1 MQFSAL
7 RWSSKTGLQSR
18 RNNVEF
24 TLERP
29 TQSLSTKSIT
39 NIGLVVLLHLIVLY
53 ALASGLAR
61 DVVNTL
67 TKPVEVRII
76 EDVKLPPPEPPKVR
90 IEPPKFVKPP
100 PAYVPPPEVRVTAPA
115 ENTIAAVTPVAP
127 QQPVAPVLAEPV
139 RPVVAKVGAACPDS
153 TRIRQSLEYPP
164 KALQDGISGNVVV
177 QFVVA
182 ANGQTRDFDLIHG
195 AHPLLNQA
203 ALAAVHRFNCVGQ
216 GRDVLVQVP
225 FEFKVEG

>member
-1 MQFSAL
+1 MA
-7 RWSSKTGLQSR
+7 SKIVKTELPSR
-18 RNNVEF
+18 RNKVEF

-29 TQSLSTKSIT
+29 TQGLSTKSIT
-39 NIGLVVLLHLIVLY
+39 NIGIVVLLHLIVLY

-67 TKPVEVRII
+67 TKPVEVKII
-76 EDVKLPPPEPPKVR
+76 EDVKLPPPEPPKVK
-90 IEPPKFVKPP
+90 IEPQKFVKPP
-100 PAYVPPPEVRVTAPA
+100 PAYVPPPEVRVSAPPV
-115 ENTIAAVTPVAP
+115 ETIAAVS
-127 QQPVAPVLAEPV
+127 
-139 RPVVAKVGAACPDS
+139 PVVPPQPSAPAVVEPAKPVIAKVGAACPDS
-153 TRIRQSLEYPP
+153 TRIRQSLEYPA

-177 QFVVA
+177 QFIVA

-195 AHPLLNQA
+195 AHPLLNNA
-203 ALAAVHRFNCVGQ
+203 AMAAAHRFNCIGQ

>member
-1 MQFSAL
+1 M
-7 RWSSKTGLQSR
+7 
-18 RNNVEF
+18 EF

-29 TQSLSTKSIT
+29 TQTLSRKSIT
-39 NIGLVVLLHLIVLY
+39 NIGIVVLLHVIVLY

-61 DVVNTL
+61 DVVNTFS
-67 TKPVEVRII
+67 KPVEVRII
-76 EDVKLPPPEPPKVR
+76 EDVKLPPPEPPKVK
-90 IEPPKFVKPP
+90 IEPPKYVKPP
-100 PAYVPPPEVRVTAPA
+100 PAYVPPPEVHVSVPQVA
-115 ENTIAAVTPVAP
+115 TIAAVTPVVP
-127 QQPVAPVLAEPV
+127 TQPVAPAVVEPA

-153 TRIRQSLEYPP
+153 TRIRQNLEYPA

-177 QFVVA
+177 QFIVA
-182 ANGQTRDFDLIHG
+182 ANGETRDFDLVHA

-203 ALAAVHRFNCVGQ
+203 ALAAVHRFNCIGQ

>member
-1 MQFSAL
+1 
-7 RWSSKTGLQSR
+7 
-18 RNNVEF
+18 VEF

-29 TQSLSTKSIT
+29 SQSLSAKSLT

-61 DVVNTL
+61 DVVATL

-76 EDVKLPPPEPPKVR
+76 DDVKIPPPEPPKLK
-90 IEPPKFVKPP
+90 IEQPKFVKPP
-100 PAYVPPPEVRVTAPA
+100 PAYVPPPEVHVTAAP

-127 QQPVAPVLAEPV
+127 VQPVAPAVIEPAK
-139 RPVVAKVGAACPDS
+139 PQIAKVGAACPDS
-153 TRIRQSLEYPP
+153 TRIRQSLDYPP
-164 KALQDGISGNVVV
+164 KALQDGISGNVLV

-182 ANGQTRDFDLIHG
+182 ANGATSNFEVIHA

-203 ALAAVHRFNCVGQ
+203 ALAAVHRFNCIGQ

-225 FEFKVEG
+225 FEFKVE